1 MLSFFTRPFSLAEG
15 WGLGTR
21 LPAGRCTI
29 MEDHQRRRL
38 EPETKARDLGRPR
51 TICAMLGTQSHV
63 IPSIIETRLHIETWW
78 QTPEL
83 QQTQTPVCG
92 PTQRFQAKSASL
104 YQFFSAE
111 NCSYNI
117 PSFSVIT
124 VEMRRIKYQI
134 GHHDGSTKL
143 WMDSFM
149 PSRRVL
155 DIHSLYLQTAG

>member
-1 MLSFFTRPFSLAEG
+1 MAVHG
-15 WGLGTR
+15 
-21 LPAGRCTI
+21 
-29 MEDHQRRRL
+29 RL
-38 EPETKARDLGRPR
+38 EPEAQARDLGRPR
-51 TICAMLGTQSHV
+51 AICAMLGMQSLIRGTQSHV
-63 IPSIIETRLHIETWW
+63 IPSIIETRSQIETWW
-78 QTPEL
+78 QMPEL
-83 QQTQTPVCG
+83 QRTQTPICG
-92 PTQRFQAKSASL
+92 PTQWFQAMSACL

-111 NCSYNI
+111 NCSYTI

-155 DIHSLYLQTAG
+155 GIHSLYLQTTG